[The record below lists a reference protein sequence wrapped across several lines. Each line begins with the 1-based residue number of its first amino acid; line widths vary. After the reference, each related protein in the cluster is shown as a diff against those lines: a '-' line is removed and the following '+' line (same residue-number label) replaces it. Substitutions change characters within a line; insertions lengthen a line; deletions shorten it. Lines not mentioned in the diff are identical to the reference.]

1 MVDGVVPILH
11 LTPTLGCLKRRRRY
25 DDQKEISVKIKN
37 SRSNIDH
44 VNGYVLSNVSGGIRL
59 GGSLAL
65 PIFNDRR

>member
-11 LTPTLGCLKRRRRY
+11 LTPTLGRLKRRRRY
-25 DDQKEISVKIKN
+25 DDQKEIRVKIKN